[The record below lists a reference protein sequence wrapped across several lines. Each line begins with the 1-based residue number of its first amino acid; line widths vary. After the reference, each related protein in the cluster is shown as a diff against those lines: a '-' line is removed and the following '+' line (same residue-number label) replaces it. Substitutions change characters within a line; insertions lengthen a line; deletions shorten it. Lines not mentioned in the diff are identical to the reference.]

1 VKPWARRFGD
11 ESHVDAP
18 TLERILRSVSFI
30 GPAMNEE
37 RFGRFWLL
45 IQAIEHEPRWART
58 FVLEAGSR

>member
-1 VKPWARRFGD
+1 
-11 ESHVDAP
+11 
-18 TLERILRSVSFI
+18 
-30 GPAMNEE
+30 MNEE